1 MNLTDRSSDRRFLT
15 FAISDLSRG
24 RLDTLPLEGSGERRP
39 VEIFHSDMRIFDPK
53 FSPDSRFLSYL
64 MIDKANKM
72 EVFVRPLIRRRLVD
86 RGRFLQA
93 APARNL
99 APRRQGTL
107 LCGTRPGRNG
117 GRRAHVADAFVHDTQ
132 SAVSSGRQA
141 SGPRELCERRRRTIP
156 GASAG
161 PRAAASAA
169 HHFRSARSA
178 SAESG

>member
-93 APARNL
+93 APARIWRRDGKELYYVAPDQAVMVADVRTSPTLSFTTPRVPFRQDAKLPDRVSYVSADGERFL
-99 APRRQGTL
+99 APPPARGPQLQQLTIFDRQGA
-107 LCGTRPGRNG
+107 PM
-117 GRRAHVADAFVHDTQ
+117 Q
-132 SAVSSGRQA
+132 SG
-141 SGPRELCERRRRTIP
+141 
-156 GASAG
+156 
-161 PRAAASAA
+161 
-169 HHFRSARSA
+169 
-178 SAESG
+178 